1 MAILKNISTM
11 KSRTRIIL
19 SALLL
24 SLAACGTVQRSND
37 VELVAQNN
45 YVGHTKADSVMLRDS
60 IFIREKSDTVYYT
73 KYRTIYKERLRVDTV
88 VRCDTLYRDR
98 EVVVERVR
106 EVERGNS
113 LYWKLPL
120 VALVLLLLWRTGLWS
135 ALLDV
140 TMKTIDL
147 CKRVFR
153 SKE

>member
-45 YVGHTKADSVMLRDS
+45 YVGRTKADSVMLRDS

-106 EVERGNS
+106 EVERRNS

>member
-1 MAILKNISTM
+1 M
-11 KSRTRIIL
+11 
-19 SALLL
+19 L

-106 EVERGNS
+106 EVERRNS

>member
-24 SLAACGTVQRSND
+24 SLVACGTVQRSND

>member
-1 MAILKNISTM
+1 M

-24 SLAACGTVQRSND
+24 SFVACGTVQRSND

-45 YVGHTKADSVMLRDS
+45 YVGHIKADSVMLRDS